1 MKVSAV
7 ERGKYLVSGAK
18 WSEKTCNNQNALLLH
33 TWLINTLMGS
43 SQITRINVGKVQTQM
58 LTLYVHY
65 CLSSAPVSF
74 QTQKPPGEENI
85 MVQFKT
91 SVWPPE
97 TQLWIVRC
105 LLWNIQ
111 WFLYLHILEL
121 GHWCGCLVAYK
132 WKCYVTKD
140 TQCYP
145 WTCYQ
150 GDPAGCAASL
160 LGFCSS
166 SRKSKMADWW
176 QTISITGKQL
186 TNCSVSEN
194 SLDNDRASY
203 SIITALFPQCRK
215 QNGGRSGSRTFTVAT

>member
-65 CLSSAPVSF
+65 CLSSALVSF
-74 QTQKPPGEENI
+74 RHKNHL
-85 MVQFKT
+85 VRKT
-91 SVWPPE
+91 S
-97 TQLWIVRC
+97 
-105 LLWNIQ
+105 
-111 WFLYLHILEL
+111 WFSLKRLFDLQKLSCEL
-121 GHWCGCLVAYK
+121 FAVYFEISSGFYIYTSLSWATGAAAYK

-176 QTISITGKQL
+176 QTIWYY
-186 TNCSVSEN
+186 
-194 SLDNDRASY
+194 R
-203 SIITALFPQCRK
+203 
-215 QNGGRSGSRTFTVAT
+215 